1 MINQLIMVFKSGEK
15 LLLLRL
21 VLTNL
26 WLGFYPAPV
35 IEWVQLAI
43 TLWVTTG
50 TKYQGY
56 LKLVKQP
63 QGSVISPV
71 INPLLAHLL
80 SRLFVI
86 CR

>member
-1 MINQLIMVFKSGEK
+1 MVFKSGEK
-15 LLLLRL
+15 LLLLLL
-21 VLTNL
+21 VLTTL
-26 WLGFYPAPV
+26 WLGFYPTPV
-35 IEWVQLAI
+35 IEWGQLAI
-43 TLWVTTG
+43 TLWVATG

-56 LKLVKQP
+56 LNLVKQP
-63 QGSVISPV
+63 QGSVISPVISPV